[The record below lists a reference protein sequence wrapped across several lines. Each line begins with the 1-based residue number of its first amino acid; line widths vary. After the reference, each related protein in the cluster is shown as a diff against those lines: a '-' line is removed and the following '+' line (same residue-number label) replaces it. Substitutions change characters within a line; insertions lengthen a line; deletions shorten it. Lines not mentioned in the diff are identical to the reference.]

1 MFYSVENIKNDIS
14 KMGAIILGDSYD
26 CHLILSEGLY
36 LL

>member
-1 MFYSVENIKNDIS
+1 
-14 KMGAIILGDSYD
+14 MGAIILGDSYG